1 MEITIELL
9 LKGKSTIIKDKE
21 FLSTSDYVKPFLDE
35 MKTRYEFRQLC
46 PKNVEWAIMMKFII

>member
-35 MKTRYEFRQLC
+35 MK
-46 PKNVEWAIMMKFII
+46 KFK